1 MRSGQSPSGLKYAVR
16 QSGRSVAYCALS
28 IGCGTAQ
35 EAGFPSG
42 IAHFVEHTLFRG
54 TRRKKASAINGYL
67 DRLGGELNAYTTKEE
82 IVLHATVLKEDLW
95 KAVRLLFELALEST
109 FPEDEIET
117 ERGVVLDEIISYKDN
132 PAEDVYDKFE
142 GLLFKGHPLEHPI
155 LGTTAS
161 VKKIKSSHLREFVKT
176 FFTPERMALTIVAG
190 EDEAKLEKQA
200 LRQIEKAFADAT
212 NGQGNTFSS
221 AKITNGEG
229 KTLSSAKKIADATER
244 VFPSHITTSPT
255 SSASYTVDSSSSP
268 LHSSVSSLPVSCPT
282 ASSYPFTAVFHQV
295 VDKRNHEVNA
305 VVGGYGPSLY
315 EMPDRMVAAMLVNI
329 LGGPASNSLLNS
341 ELREKK
347 GWVYGIECSYTQY
360 AETGVVA
367 ITFGCDRPN
376 LEACMA
382 TIEKILTRLRETP
395 LSEARVK
402 SYRKQ
407 LLGQLAIGSEAG
419 EAQCLSMG
427 KSLLAW
433 GSIMSQE
440 QVRACLEAIGPE
452 DLRQMARRLF
462 APEKLSSLVYL

>member
-1 MRSGQSPSGLKYAVR
+1 MRSGQSPCGLKYAVR
-16 QSGRSVAYCALS
+16 QSGRAVAFCALS

-42 IAHFVEHTLFRG
+42 IAHFVEHALFRG
-54 TRRKKASAINGYL
+54 TRRKKASAINSYL

-95 KAVRLLFELALEST
+95 KAARLLFELALEAT
-109 FPEDEIET
+109 FPEEEVET

-142 GLLFKGHPLEHPI
+142 GLLFKGHPLEQPI

-161 VKKIKSSHLREFVKT
+161 VKKIKADQLRQFVKT
-176 FFTPERMALTIVAG
+176 FFTPDRMALTIVAG
-190 EDEAKLEKQA
+190 EDEGKLEKQA
-200 LRQIEKAFADAT
+200 LQCIRKAFPLPD
-212 NGQGNTFSS
+212 GSGKPLPSS
-221 AKITNGEG
+221 NI
-229 KTLSSAKKIADATER
+229 IADATGR
-244 VFPSHITTSPT
+244 GIPSEISA
-255 SSASYTVDSSSSP
+255 SSANFS
-268 LHSSVSSLPVSCPT
+268 
-282 ASSYPFTAVFHQV
+282 AVFHQV

-315 EMPDRMVAAMLVNI
+315 EMPERMVAAMLVNI

-360 AETGVVA
+360 AETGIVA
-367 ITFGCDRPN
+367 ISFGCDKPN
-376 LEACMA
+376 LEACLA
-382 TIEKILTRLRETP
+382 SIHKILARLRETP
-395 LSEARVK
+395 LSDSRVK
-402 SYRKQ
+402 AYRKQ
-407 LLGQLAIGSEAG
+407 LLGQLAISSEAG

-433 GSIMSQE
+433 GSIMGPE
-440 QVRACLEAIGPE
+440 EVRRCLEAIDGE
-452 DLRQMARRLF
+452 TLRQMACRLF
-462 APEKLSSLVYL
+462 HPEKISSLIYL

>member
-1 MRSGQSPSGLKYAVR
+1 MRSGQSPCGLKYAVR
-16 QSGRSVAYCALS
+16 HSGKAVAYCALS

-54 TRRKKASAINGYL
+54 TRRKKASAINSYL

-109 FPEDEIET
+109 FPDNEIET

-132 PAEDVYDKFE
+132 PAEDIYDRFE
-142 GLLFKGHPLEHPI
+142 GLLFQGHPLEHPI
-155 LGTTAS
+155 LGTAAS
-161 VKKIKSSHLREFVKT
+161 VKKISAKQLREFVQT

-190 EDEAKLEKQA
+190 EDEGKLEKQV
-200 LRQIEKAFADAT
+200 LKCIEKAF
-212 NGQGNTFSS
+212 
-221 AKITNGEG
+221 EG
-229 KTLSSAKKIADATER
+229 KGNSLSSANNYADATER
-244 VFPSHITTSPT
+244 VFPFPGT
-255 SSASYTVDSSSSP
+255 D
-268 LHSSVSSLPVSCPT
+268 
-282 ASSYPFTAVFHQV
+282 VFHQV
-295 VDKRNHEVNA
+295 IDKRNHEVNA
-305 VVGGYGPSLY
+305 VVGGYAPSLY
-315 EMPDRMVAAMLVNI
+315 QMPERMVAAMLVNI

-360 AETGVVA
+360 ADTGIVA
-367 ITFGCDRPN
+367 ISFGCDRPN

-382 TIEKILTRLRETP
+382 TIQKILARLRETAM
-395 LSEARVK
+395 SEAKVK

-407 LLGQLAIGSEAG
+407 LMGQLAISSEAG

-433 GSIMSQE
+433 GNIMSQE
-440 QVRACLEAIGPE
+440 EIRACLENIGPE
-452 DLRQMARRLF
+452 DLRNMACRLF
-462 APEKLSSLVYL
+462 DPEKLSSLVYL